1 MRTPLK
7 SSDNSV
13 DSPMKSDSEQ
23 LASTLVK
30 IEPKESG
37 EITTE
42 PEEDKVEADT
52 TFSGN
57 IETQSQEEC
66 EGNLSE
72 FSDIDDEILNRE
84 EVS

>member
-1 MRTPLK
+1 M
-7 SSDNSV
+7 
-13 DSPMKSDSEQ
+13 DSPMKSDLDLLPSTPGKVE
-23 LASTLVK
+23 AS
-30 IEPKESG
+30 ESG

-57 IETQSQEEC
+57 IDTQSQEEC

-72 FSDIDDEILNRE
+72 FSDVDDEILNRE
-84 EVS
+84 EVSRCDLVGCG

>member
-1 MRTPLK
+1 
-7 SSDNSV
+7 
-13 DSPMKSDSEQ
+13 MKSDVDQ
-23 LASTLVK
+23 LPSTPGKVEAS
-30 IEPKESG
+30 ESG

-57 IETQSQEEC
+57 VDTQSQEEC

-72 FSDIDDEILNRE
+72 FSDVDDEILNRE
-84 EVS
+84 EVSRGRG